1 MRLILEA
8 NNTRFSEWIRNLF
21 YNSVIYGRIL
31 LPIYIHTT
39 DSAEVFFYKIYLIKQ
54 IQLQDI
60 IRNISFFRDR
70 VILIIKND
78 TVADINVRILTRL
91 TDETRVYDI
100 INFISFDI
108 IEKGSRP
115 NIFIEFLRA
124 QNPSE
129 LPPAR
134 LELKI
139 GTLVIYFRNLFP
151 RKGLYNNTRIIISK
165 LREYFIKIKIING
178 QFHGKDRVISRITLT
193 TDMGKDA

>member
-1 MRLILEA
+1 MRLILRA

-78 TVADINVRILTRL
+78 TVADINVRILTWL
-91 TDETRVYDI
+91 AGETRVYDTV
-100 INFISFDI
+100 NFISFNTM
-108 IEKGSRP
+108 EEGSRP
-115 NIFIEFLRA
+115 DIFIEFLRA
-124 QNPSE
+124 QNPSG

-139 GTLVIYFRNLFP
+139 GIPVICFRNLF
-151 RKGLYNNTRIIISK
+151 S
-165 LREYFIKIKIING
+165 
-178 QFHGKDRVISRITLT
+178 
-193 TDMGKDA
+193 